1 MVSLANDSF
10 APSTGSR
17 GAFFFDDLGVEN
29 DDTPVSNNHVNV
41 HQTGG
46 RGSIN
51 AGGDDDDDVD
61 MLIPRRSLLTPS
73 EDSASDSFITVKT
86 PWVLALEALLFIGLE
101 VAVFLVPHFLVA
113 RDHKYASPDDLPY
126 FILLYSHGAMWFVV
140 FVFDRILWS
149 QHRKAQGRGYLEF
162 YRSTRTLRQ
171 APLFIVSLF
180 TAVLLLVVTFL
191 QQFPTH
197 SSQSAP
203 SIAFK
208 KEDGDVLADARTAP
222 FNSLNRL
229 TMVQNSHESRLR
241 TSADNSSSLL
251 NRLWTSL
258 DENNVVQIV
267 VTVEIVPALMCLAV
281 LMARTLHF
289 NGLRHPP
296 DVQQEEAM
304 MQSTVPGLRGAASR
318 DVGFRD
324 ASVLNIQDNGDFGS
338 GRHGINVEELLEKQS
353 DQIRYLK
360 SHNANLSRK
369 ILRLNV
375 ELDNRNR

>member
-1 MVSLANDSF
+1 MTTTTTRMVSLANDSF
-10 APSTGSR
+10 TPSTGSR

-29 DDTPVSNNHVNV
+29 DDAPVPNNHVNV

-51 AGGDDDDDVD
+51 AGGDEDDDDVD
-61 MLIPRRSLLTPS
+61 LLIPRRSLLTPS
-73 EDSASDSFITVKT
+73 EDSSADSFITVKT
-86 PWVLALEALLFIGLE
+86 PWVLALEFLLFVAMEI
-101 VAVFLVPHFLVA
+101 AVFLVPHFLSA
-113 RDHKYASPDDLPY
+113 RDKYATADELPY
-126 FILLYSHGAMWFVV
+126 YILLYSHGALWFVV

-180 TAVLLLVVTFL
+180 TAVLLLVATFL

-197 SSQSAP
+197 SPQSAASLAAKP
-203 SIAFK
+203 SVNTPAL
-208 KEDGDVLADARTAP
+208 DVPSDQSFL
-222 FNSLNRL
+222 
-229 TMVQNSHESRLR
+229 QK
-241 TSADNSSSLL
+241 
-251 NRLWTSL
+251 LWASL

-267 VTVEIVPALMCLAV
+267 VTLEIVPAMMCLAV
-281 LMARTLHF
+281 LMARTVHF

-324 ASVLNIQDNGDFGS
+324 ASVLNIQDNADFGS

-369 ILRLNV
+369 ILRLNA
-375 ELDNRNR
+375 ELENRNR